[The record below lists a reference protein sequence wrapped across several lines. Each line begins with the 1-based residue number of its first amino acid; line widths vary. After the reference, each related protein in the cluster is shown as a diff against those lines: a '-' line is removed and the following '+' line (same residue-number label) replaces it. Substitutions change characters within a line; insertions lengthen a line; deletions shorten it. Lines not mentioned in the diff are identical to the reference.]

1 MIMDFHFG
9 KESSI
14 SYMSP
19 RFLARCLLKELA
31 YRLSTPPPPPPPLQ
45 PRPPFHSLH
54 NVLVSETSFP
64 PQIKNSNQV
73 I

>member
-1 MIMDFHFG
+1 MVMDFHFG

-31 YRLSTPPPPPPPLQ
+31 HRLSTPPPPPPQ
-45 PRPPFHSLH
+45 PRSPI
-54 NVLVSETSFP
+54 SFWFRKHRFP
-64 PQIKNSNQV
+64 L
-73 I
+73 